1 MTQPIKVLR
10 LFADLGGESRFETVD
25 WPLDLIDFAP
35 PASPLYVS
43 EMRAAR
49 QFALVRLPPKWTGEK
64 HPSPTR
70 QILVCCRGT
79 VRATPSLGEPQTV
92 GPGDC
97 WLMEDTTGDG
107 HETSVISEG
116 PFEAL
121 IVQIP

>member
-1 MTQPIKVLR
+1 MKVLR
-10 LFADLGGESRFETVD
+10 LFADANGESCFETVEY
-25 WPLDLIDFAP
+25 PLDLIDFAP
-35 PASPLYVS
+35 PALPLFVS

-49 QFALVRLPPKWTGEK
+49 QFAMLRLPPKWMGQR

-79 VRATPSLGEPQTV
+79 VRVTASRGEPQTI

-121 IVQIP
+121 IAQIA

>member
-1 MTQPIKVLR
+1 MIQPIKVLR
-10 LFADLGGESRFETVD
+10 LYVEAGGKSRFETVD
-25 WPLDLIDFAP
+25 WSLDLTDFAP
-35 PASPLYVS
+35 PALPLYVS
-43 EMRAAR
+43 EMHAAR
-49 QFALVRLPPKWTGEK
+49 QFALLRLPPKWTGER

-79 VRATPSLGEPQTV
+79 VRVTPGLGEPQII

-121 IVQIP
+121 VVQIP

>member
-1 MTQPIKVLR
+1 MKVLR
-10 LFADLGGESRFETVD
+10 LFADANGESCFETVEY
-25 WPLDLIDFAP
+25 PLDLIDFAP
-35 PASPLYVS
+35 PALPLFVS

-49 QFALVRLPPKWTGEK
+49 QFAMLRLPPKWMGQR

-79 VRATPSLGEPQTV
+79 VRVTASRGEPQTI

-107 HETSVISEG
+107 HETCVISEG

-121 IVQIP
+121 VVQIP